1 MRVVLLLLILVV
13 SVSGCASSG
22 VNMYS
27 MPTQRRVSMQVRKM
41 PVDMNTPTASL
52 RAVENK
58 KQVAKARKS
67 EPPRKKKTSKRKGK
81 GKDKNIVLGILGGV
95 LGASVDIAKVAI
107 KTYGQKL
114 PKIPGF

>member
-27 MPTQRRVSMQVRKM
+27 MPTQRRVSVQARRM

-58 KQVAKARKS
+58 KQVAKENRKS
-67 EPPRKKKTSKRKGK
+67 QPSRKKKSSKGK
-81 GKDKNIVLGILGGV
+81 GILNSA
-95 LGASVDIAKVAI
+95 LGASVDLVKGAI
-107 KTYGQKL
+107 KYARKL
-114 PKIPGF
+114 PQKAGF

>member
-1 MRVVLLLLILVV
+1 MRVVLLLLIFVV

-27 MPTQRRVSMQVRKM
+27 MPTQRRVSVQVRKM
-41 PVDMNTPTASL
+41 PVDMNTPTSSL

-81 GKDKNIVLGILGGV
+81 GQNILGSI
-95 LGASVDIAKVAI
+95 LGTTAYLAKAAI
-107 KTYGQKL
+107 KYGQKL

>member
-1 MRVVLLLLILVV
+1 MRVVLLLLIFVV

-81 GKDKNIVLGILGGV
+81 GKNILGSI
-95 LGASVDIAKVAI
+95 LGTTVDLAKAAI
-107 KTYGQKL
+107 KYSKKL
-114 PKIPGF
+114 PKITGF